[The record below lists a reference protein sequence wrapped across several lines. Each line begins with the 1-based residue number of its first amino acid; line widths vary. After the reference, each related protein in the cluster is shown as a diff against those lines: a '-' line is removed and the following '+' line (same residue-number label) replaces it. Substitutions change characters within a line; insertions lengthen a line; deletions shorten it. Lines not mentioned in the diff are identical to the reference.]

1 MSQGGISKDQA
12 ARLLRRVRERAEK
25 THEQVFVVELAPDC
39 QLSTCGAETA
49 WRYLRDLGLVQTFLI
64 DYTAQINAKDINF
77 LASATMNKAAD
88 GFVEAATAMGRGY
101 GHVDSPEALALIQ

>member
-1 MSQGGISKDQA
+1 M
-12 ARLLRRVRERAEK
+12 
-25 THEQVFVVELAPDC
+25 
-39 QLSTCGAETA
+39 
-49 WRYLRDLGLVQTFLI
+49 RYLRDLGLVQTFLI

-101 GHVDSPEALALIQ
+101 GHVFTGGTRINPVKAQEQHGGPDSGRDNS